1 MKSILLVEDDEPFCA
16 LVKKIISPHF
26 EVQSRN
32 NGLGALAYLRTGP
45 IPDVIVTDI
54 NLPGITGLELLQ
66 YVKRSG
72 LLCKIPV
79 VILSGRTE
87 GDVVD
92 RCMMHGAAKY
102 VSKPFEPKK
111 FVADLQ
117 ELVSEKGIALLLND

>member
-26 EVQSRN
+26 QVQSRN

-54 NLPGITGLELLQ
+54 NIPGLSGLELLQ

-72 LLCKIPV
+72 LLCEIPV

-87 GDVVD
+87 GEVVD
-92 RCMMHGAAKY
+92 RCMMYGAAKY
-102 VSKPFEPKK
+102 ISKPFEPKK
-111 FVADLQ
+111 LVADLK
-117 ELVSEKGIALLLND
+117 ELASEKSELLLNA